1 MHHKVWVTDALTVIT
16 GSMNPT
22 KNGDERNDENLIII
36 KDETI
41 ARLFLEEFG
50 RVWDEGDAT
59 H

>member
-1 MHHKVWVTDALTVIT
+1 MTDALTVIT